1 MADLCYITTC
11 KGRLAHL
18 KQTLPRVAGQPGL
31 SCVVVD
37 YSCPDSTAGWI
48 ASNFPQVRV
57 VRVEGES
64 GFHLARARNIGA
76 QAADAPWLG
85 FFDADILLDPGFASV
100 VVPQLVPGRFYRAHP
115 VTYQTWGSIIC
126 HRDDFVAVGGY
137 DEAYVGW
144 GGEDDDLIAALTL
157 AGRQAAGFSAALLS
171 EIPHTDEERTLFY
184 DIKDRRVHSRISQFY
199 LQIKLD
205 LLRLMGKPLSAEE
218 RRSTY
223 SEVQRVITQV
233 ENGNRLS
240 PAVIEV
246 NLPASLISTRPENG
260 RAELS
265 QMNRKLVYSLRIEG
279 MYQSPGTP
287 GAVSPRA

>member
-37 YSCPDSTAGWI
+37 YSCPQGTAGWVE
-48 ASNFPQVRV
+48 ANFPQVRV

-64 GFHLARARNIGA
+64 GFNLSRARNLGA

-100 VVPQLVPGRFYRAHP
+100 VAPQLVPGRFFRPHP
-115 VTYQTWGSIIC
+115 VTIQTWGSIIC
-126 HRDDFVAVGGY
+126 HRDDFAAVGGY

-144 GGEDDDLIAALTL
+144 GGEDDDLIAVLAL
-157 AGRQAAGFSAALLS
+157 AGRQAAGFPAALLS
-171 EIPHTDEERTLFY
+171 EIPHSDQERTLYF
-184 DIKDRRVHSRISQFY
+184 DIKDRRVQSRINQIY

-205 LLRLMGKPLSAEE
+205 LARLMGRSPLLEE
-218 RRSTY
+218 RRAVY
-223 SEVQRVITQV
+223 GEVQRVITQV
-233 ENGNRLS
+233 ENGNRLA

-246 NLPASLISTRPENG
+246 NMPAALIGTPPQSGP
-260 RAELS
+260 AELS
-265 QMNRKLVYSLRIEG
+265 QLSRKLVYSLNIEG
-279 MYQSPGTP
+279 TYRNPETP
-287 GAVSPRA
+287 MAANPRA

>member
-37 YSCPDSTAGWI
+37 YSCPDGTAGWV
-48 ASNFPQVRV
+48 AANFPQVRV
-57 VRVEGES
+57 VRVEGER
-64 GFHLARARNIGA
+64 GFNLSRARNIGA

-100 VVPQLVPGRFYRAHP
+100 LVPRLVTGRFYRPNP

-126 HRDDFVAVGGY
+126 HRDDFAAVGGY
-137 DEAYVGW
+137 DEAYIGW
-144 GGEDDDLIAALTL
+144 GGEDDDLITALTL
-157 AGRQAAGFSAALLS
+157 AGRQVAGFSAALLS
-171 EIPHTDEERTLFY
+171 EIPHSDEERMRFNA
-184 DIKDRRVHSRISQFY
+184 IKDHRVQSRISQFY

-205 LLRLMGKPLSAEE
+205 LARLMGRSPSLEE
-218 RRSTY
+218 RRAVY
-223 SEVQRVITQV
+223 GEIQRVITQI
-233 ENGNRLS
+233 ENGNRLA

-246 NLPASLISTRPENG
+246 NMPAVMIGTPPRNG

-265 QMNRKLVYSLRIEG
+265 QLSRKLVYTLRIEG
-279 MYQSPGTP
+279 TNRNPEMPM
-287 GAVSPRA
+287 AASPRA

>member
-18 KQTLPRVAGQPGL
+18 KQTLPRVVGQPGL

-37 YSCPDSTAGWI
+37 YSCPDGTAGWV
-48 ASNFPQVRV
+48 ASNFPQVRI

-64 GFHLARARNIGA
+64 GFNLSRARNIGA
-76 QAADAPWLG
+76 RAADATWLG
-85 FFDADILLDPGFASV
+85 FFDADILLALEFASV
-100 VVPQLVPGRFYRAHP
+100 VVPQLVPGRFYRSHP

-126 HRDDFVAVGGY
+126 HRDDFAAVGGY

-144 GGEDDDLIAALTL
+144 GGEDDDLVAGLIL
-157 AGRQAAGFSAALLS
+157 AGRQAAGFPAALLS
-171 EIPHTDEERTLFY
+171 EIPHSDEERTLFY
-184 DIKDRRVHSRISQFY
+184 NIKDRRVQSRVSQLY

-205 LLRLMGKPLSAEE
+205 LMRLIGKPLSVEQ
-218 RRSTY
+218 RRSMY
-223 SEVQRVITQV
+223 GEVQRVITQA
-233 ENGNRLS
+233 ENGNSLA

-246 NLPASLISTRPENG
+246 NLPTAMIGTPPQNG

-265 QMNRKLVYSLRIEG
+265 QLTRKLVYTLRTEG
-279 MYQSPGTP
+279 TYQRPGTS
-287 GAVSPRA
+287 G